1 MSSIF
6 DALRS
11 SGGQATIF
19 NAQSNI
25 QAATLS
31 KQMQNSILGEGNKET
46 SRIQAEYDTKV
57 QKQNFEKERWTQ
69 HSKLIED
76 ARDIISNNFT
86 RLEGIYSTLDRML
99 NTINSVEL
107 SQNDP
112 ESSFRPDGYAATFD
126 SQLKSIYQ
134 SADESRVGTNL
145 LNSDSRELDYP
156 ISFNGVLSKVVGA
169 DIRPSY
175 YITDSDGKRW
185 QVETDTKLLRQYES
199 YPDSP
204 TTPSKVAS
212 FNRVDS
218 LVVNSISGDNVTFTT
233 SANTASAETR
243 TGTLTRSG
251 LEILNS
257 WLYGNFT
264 SAEGRDRAREDI
276 AAAKEAIFLEK
287 ARYEMVKTTLT
298 YHSDV
303 ATSQIRNIRDE
314 TIKIQQEG
322 QRKVANVQDELVR
335 KYKAA
340 QSALAQKFS
349 MKASLSAL
357 IPSGS
362 SNNPVMQILMD
373 INA

>member
-1 MSSIF
+1 MSNIF

-11 SGGQATIF
+11 SGGQPTIF
-19 NAQSNI
+19 NAQGNV

-31 KQMQNSILGEGNKET
+31 KQMQNSILGEGNKQT
-46 SRIQAEYDTKV
+46 LRIQAEYDTKV
-57 QKQNFEKERWTQ
+57 QKQNFEKDRWTQ
-69 HSKLIED
+69 HNKLIED
-76 ARDIISNNFT
+76 AQDIINNNFT

-99 NTINSVEL
+99 NTINSAEN

-112 ESSFRPDGYAATFD
+112 DSNFRADGYSATFD
-126 SQLKSIYQ
+126 SQLKSIYS
-134 SADESRVGTNL
+134 SADESRVTTNL

-156 ISFNGVLSKVVGA
+156 ISFNGVLSKVGGA

-185 QVETDTKLLRQYES
+185 QVETDTKLLRQYDS
-199 YPDSP
+199 YPDAPVS
-204 TTPSKVAS
+204 PSKVAS

-218 LVVNSISGDNVTFTT
+218 LVLNGISGDDVTFTT
-233 SANTASAETR
+233 SANTADAVTR
-243 TGTLTRSG
+243 TGTLNRSG

-257 WLYGNFT
+257 WLYGNFST
-264 SAEGRDRAREDI
+264 SEGRNRAREDI
-276 AAAKEAIFLEK
+276 AAAKEALFLEK
-287 ARYEMVKTTLT
+287 ARYAMVKTTLN

-303 ATSQIRNIRDE
+303 ATAQIRDIRDE
-314 TIKIQQEG
+314 TLKIQQEG
-322 QRKVANVQDELVR
+322 QRKVADVQDELVR

-349 MKASLSAL
+349 LKASLSAL

>member
-11 SGGQATIF
+11 SGGQPTIF
-19 NAQSNI
+19 NAQGNV

-31 KQMQNSILGEGNKET
+31 KQMQNSILGEGNKQT
-46 SRIQAEYDTKV
+46 LRIQAEYDTKV
-57 QKQNFEKERWTQ
+57 QKQNFEKDRWTQ
-69 HSKLIED
+69 HNKLIED
-76 ARDIISNNFT
+76 AQDIINNNFT

-99 NTINSVEL
+99 NTINSAEN

-112 ESSFRPDGYAATFD
+112 DSSFRADGYSATFD
-126 SQLKSIYQ
+126 SQLKSIYS
-134 SADESRVGTNL
+134 SADESRVTTNL

-156 ISFNGVLSKVVGA
+156 ISFNGVLSKVGGA

-185 QVETDTKLLRQYES
+185 QVETDTKLLRQYDS
-199 YPDSP
+199 YPDAP
-204 TTPSKVAS
+204 TSPSKVAS

-218 LVVNSISGDNVTFTT
+218 LVLNGISGDDVTFTT
-233 SANTASAETR
+233 SANTADAVTR
-243 TGTLTRSG
+243 TGTLNRSG

-257 WLYGNFT
+257 WLYGNFST
-264 SAEGRDRAREDI
+264 SEGRNRAREDI
-276 AAAKEAIFLEK
+276 AAAKEALFLEK
-287 ARYEMVKTTLT
+287 ARYAMVKTTLN

-303 ATSQIRNIRDE
+303 ATAQIRDIRDE
-314 TIKIQQEG
+314 TLKIQQEG
-322 QRKVANVQDELVR
+322 QRKVADVQDELVR

-349 MKASLSAL
+349 LKASLSAL

>member
-1 MSSIF
+1 MSNIF

-11 SGGQATIF
+11 SGGQPTIF
-19 NAQSNI
+19 NAQGNV

-31 KQMQNSILGEGNKET
+31 KQMQNSILGEGNKQT
-46 SRIQAEYDTKV
+46 LRIQAEYDTKV
-57 QKQNFEKERWTQ
+57 QKQNFEKDRWTQ
-69 HSKLIED
+69 HNKLIED
-76 ARDIISNNFT
+76 AQDIINNNFT

-99 NTINSVEL
+99 NTINSAEN

-112 ESSFRPDGYAATFD
+112 DSNFRADGYSATFD
-126 SQLKSIYQ
+126 SQLKSIYS
-134 SADESRVGTNL
+134 SADESRVTTNL

-156 ISFNGVLSKVVGA
+156 ISFNGVLSKVGGA

-175 YITDSDGKRW
+175 YITDSGGKRW
-185 QVETDTKLLRQYES
+185 QVETDTKLLRQYDS
-199 YPDSP
+199 YPDAP
-204 TTPSKVAS
+204 TSPSKVAS

-218 LVVNSISGDNVTFTT
+218 LVLNGISGDDVTFTT
-233 SANTASAETR
+233 SANTADAVTR
-243 TGTLTRSG
+243 TGTLNRSG

-257 WLYGNFT
+257 WLYGNFST
-264 SAEGRDRAREDI
+264 SEGRNRAREDI
-276 AAAKEAIFLEK
+276 AAAKEALFLEK
-287 ARYEMVKTTLT
+287 ARYAMVKTTLN

-303 ATSQIRNIRDE
+303 ATAQIRDIRDE
-314 TIKIQQEG
+314 TLKIQQEG
-322 QRKVANVQDELVR
+322 QRKVADVQDELVR

-349 MKASLSAL
+349 LKASLSAL

>member
-11 SGGQATIF
+11 AGGQSTIF
-19 NAQSNI
+19 NANGNI

-46 SRIQAEYDTKV
+46 MRVQAEYDTKV

-69 HSKLIED
+69 HSKLIEE

-99 NTINSVEL
+99 NTINSAEN

-112 ESSFRPDGYAATFD
+112 EASFRPDGYSATFD

-134 SADESRVGTNL
+134 SADETRVGTNL

-199 YPDSP
+199 YPNSP

-218 LVVNSISGDNVTFTT
+218 LVLDSISGDDVTFTT

-264 SAEGRDRAREDI
+264 TAEGRDRAREDI

-287 ARYEMVKTTLT
+287 SRYEMVKTTLT

-303 ATSQIRNIRDE
+303 ATAQIRNIRDE

-322 QRKVANVQDELVR
+322 QRKVANIQDELVR